1 MRLEVIL
8 LIIVPETTLRY
19 FLLNYDA
26 RCRERPELSGEMG
39 ALTFWTIHH
48 NILEKG
54 ERVLREVSVAT
65 QGEMAD
71 SLGEE
76 SSRCD
81 PYYDC

>member
-8 LIIVPETTLRY
+8 LIIVPETMLRY

-65 QGEMAD
+65 QGET
-71 SLGEE
+71 
-76 SSRCD
+76 
-81 PYYDC
+81 